1 MDKQEIR
8 NKLKGSMEVATIR
21 LWVKIELGM
30 VALVCGLHFLA
41 SMGAYW
47 DVDPWAFYGL
57 VAGIVLIP
65 MFGVHA
71 WELRRI
77 FRKAESYRFFEA
89 KLTQPHG
96 TYFRAMYFTVLLR
109 DGDGTIIS
117 RTHAIFG
124 TGKHQWGPL
133 MEDYLN
139 KTVTVAYNEETEEV
153 VVIG

>member
-8 NKLKGSMEVATIR
+8 DKLKNSIEVSTVR

-47 DVDPWAFYGL
+47 DVDPWAFYGF
-57 VAGIVLIP
+57 VAAIVLVP
-65 MFGVHA
+65 MFGVHGF
-71 WELRRI
+71 ELWRI
-77 FRKAESYRFFEA
+77 FRKAESYRLYET

-96 TYFRAMYFTVLLR
+96 TYWRAMYFTVLLQ
-109 DGDGTIIS
+109 DEGGTLIR

-124 TGKHQWGPL
+124 TGRQQWGPL